1 MRFPTFAEC
10 WHENPTA
17 HEFADQER
25 MKTGAFKCCFIGV
38 LGVAP
43 CALPQIMLAI
53 HNYKPELVTQ
63 DIVTCIE
70 LGMDQRQSL
79 FDFNYNDRV
88 IVVRDVL
95 RKSLINQKGVLKGGF
110 DGGNMIEMSEV
121 LEKQIRQVTKGSF
134 VRVIHTTDALYMHE
148 GTAQQDGGLDGW
160 CEVKID
166 SKVYTIPT
174 MWIESISTAESR
186 NSTWENKACV
196 KIIHEQ
202 IVPEH
207 APDTCMAFQGDGN
220 VDIIDIIA
228 KFDPDSKITPKI
240 FRAVDISMRE
250 WSDQTQKNTVI
261 DSMCQQHA
269 RDPSKFFHEEHLVGN
284 TDVHFNWEGCTGTQS
299 IFESGENVIF
309 YVDTT
314 SPRVRAQALIGWSVN
329 ARDEIQ
335 WELPRHHKAGNTQP
349 ILQRDTSLIVVGCR
363 IAHRYDY
370 TRTGRIWE
378 LIDSND
384 WHSPVTTCLVE
395 WDKVSGAYSI
405 PSNIIVEEEIAS
417 LERSVL
423 IRKVAIP
430 PSLMWGTIQDY
441 YGHHVPEYV
450 LVEFQSN
457 SSMGV
462 IMRQAWFN
470 LKQLNYRRLWH
481 KLQVFMSYPWR
492 TARFTV
498 QERVGISIESLEYNK
513 CKLEVNTVDALHNLC
528 EAIVCF
534 CHGAALMHRKNITHC
549 DLHPGNITITQ
560 SADGESFC
568 IKMIDFDRMKERPV
582 SSQTRYFHIDLLS
595 IVHGLCIVVQGVQC
609 LSQDQNDV
617 HHISSKISRLSCKL
631 TAMQREVASMP
642 SVCSHITTANYLL
655 GTSEKIHSV

>member
-1 MRFPTFAEC
+1 
-10 WHENPTA
+10 
-17 HEFADQER
+17 
-25 MKTGAFKCCFIGV
+25 
-38 LGVAP
+38 
-43 CALPQIMLAI
+43 
-53 HNYKPELVTQ
+53 
-63 DIVTCIE
+63 
-70 LGMDQRQSL
+70 
-79 FDFNYNDRV
+79 
-88 IVVRDVL
+88 
-95 RKSLINQKGVLKGGF
+95 
-110 DGGNMIEMSEV
+110 
-121 LEKQIRQVTKGSF
+121 
-134 VRVIHTTDALYMHE
+134 
-148 GTAQQDGGLDGW
+148 
-160 CEVKID
+160 
-166 SKVYTIPT
+166 
-174 MWIESISTAESR
+174 
-186 NSTWENKACV
+186 
-196 KIIHEQ
+196 
-202 IVPEH
+202 
-207 APDTCMAFQGDGN
+207 
-220 VDIIDIIA
+220 
-228 KFDPDSKITPKI
+228 
-240 FRAVDISMRE
+240 
-250 WSDQTQKNTVI
+250 
-261 DSMCQQHA
+261 
-269 RDPSKFFHEEHLVGN
+269 
-284 TDVHFNWEGCTGTQS
+284 
-299 IFESGENVIF
+299 
-309 YVDTT
+309 
-314 SPRVRAQALIGWSVN
+314 
-329 ARDEIQ
+329 
-335 WELPRHHKAGNTQP
+335 
-349 ILQRDTSLIVVGCR
+349 
-363 IAHRYDY
+363 
-370 TRTGRIWE
+370 
-378 LIDSND
+378 
-384 WHSPVTTCLVE
+384 VE

-441 YGHHVPEYV
+441 YGHHAPEYV

-481 KLQVFMSYPWR
+481 KLQIFMSYPWR

-534 CHGAALMHRKNITHC
+534 CRGAALMHRENITHC

-642 SVCSHITTANYLL
+642 PVCSHITTANYLL